1 MMTLPEYRARA
12 VNTAAGHE
20 NRILLGLANEILV
33 RNFHLPAWLHTSSEV
48 CRYRAIHSTETVR
61 VTGRI
66 RDAFARKGHEFLI
79 AGVTVSGND
88 RHLALHAVHAAIWR
102 PRSKQ

>member
-1 MMTLPEYRARA
+1 MTLPEYRARA

-48 CRYRAIHSTETVR
+48 CHYRAIHSTETVH